1 MDFLNTYLSST
12 MQFIVV
18 FVLILGLL
26 VPLVWRWYG
35 AGSHNIGPRG
45 RRLTVIESAPVDVR
59 HRLVL
64 VKRDN
69 VEHLLLIGGPASVVV
84 ESGISRSASRD
95 PRPIPDARTDAAR
108 NADLEWALPEPVS
121 RPVPMV
127 DLDAALP
134 EPPARTARE
143 AMADSMRAVRS
154 GTAARRGPP
163 ADHANPEDAAQAR
176 APENSRA
183 DNSRTESAR
192 TETQRAD
199 GAQQRPDP
207 RRAAEAAPPPPP
219 PNDAASRR
227 QAQPPRTA
235 PPAPPRQAPP
245 VPAPPPSSDEGNFAE
260 MTQRLEAALRRT
272 PKADTAPQ
280 RRQDPALAGRR
291 PPPPA
296 DARRAKS
303 DAPPDLKVLSGKGQ
317 NELAMENLEDEMA
330 KMLGRS
336 AKS

>member
-1 MDFLNTYLSST
+1 
-12 MQFIVV
+12 
-18 FVLILGLL
+18 
-26 VPLVWRWYG
+26 
-35 AGSHNIGPRG
+35 
-45 RRLTVIESAPVDVR
+45 
-59 HRLVL
+59 VL

-95 PRPIPDARTDAAR
+95 PRPIPDARGDAAR
-108 NADLEWALPEPVS
+108 SADLEWALPEPVS

-143 AMADSMRAVRS
+143 AMVDSMRAVRS

-163 ADHANPEDAAQAR
+163 ADHGNAEDAAAAL
-176 APENSRA
+176 APDNSRSDNSRSENSRTE
-183 DNSRTESAR
+183 NSRTESPRTENPR

-199 GAQQRPDP
+199 GGQRPDPRPVDP
-207 RRAAEAAPPPPP
+207 RRAAEAARAEPHTNDAPRRQPPPSRAASAPPRQGQPASAPPPPP
-219 PNDAASRR
+219 
-227 QAQPPRTA
+227 
-235 PPAPPRQAPP
+235 
-245 VPAPPPSSDEGNFAE
+245 SDEGNFAE
-260 MTQRLEAALRRT
+260 MTQRLEAALRRP
-272 PKADTAPQ
+272 PKADAAPQ
-280 RRQDPALAGRR
+280 RRQDPPLAGRR
-291 PPPPA
+291 PPPPPA
-296 DARRAKS
+296 DPRRGKA
-303 DAPPDLKVLSGKGQ
+303 DTPPDLKVLPGKGQ